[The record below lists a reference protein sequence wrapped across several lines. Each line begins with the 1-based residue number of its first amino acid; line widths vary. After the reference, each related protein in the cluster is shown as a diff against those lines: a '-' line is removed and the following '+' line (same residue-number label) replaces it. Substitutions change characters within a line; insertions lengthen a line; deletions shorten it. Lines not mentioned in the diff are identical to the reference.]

1 MTGPRDAAPTA
12 AARSL
17 RQWPLLV
24 VVGGVVLGLAIAA
37 LGDDNWRLG
46 CVVVGGSLCVGALER
61 VALPRREA
69 GLMQVRGQ
77 AFDVLLLAVTG
88 LSIMGLALWVHGN

>member
-37 LGDDNWRLG
+37 LGENTWRLG
-46 CVVVGGSLCVGALER
+46 CVVVGASLCVGALER

-88 LSIMGLALWVHGN
+88 LSIIGLALWVHGN